1 MIWNSRPTP
10 PPCRRP
16 VDRWKMRLRR
26 FLLIGFLLV
35 WGTSAH
41 GGDPGIAD
49 KGPGLGPGSATSFL
63 YTGKRFGLPVLKASI
78 KIENGSFE
86 QGKPVCRIKAKIDSI
101 NLGFLFHM
109 NNHFTSI
116 VETDTFT
123 PIRYV
128 KEIDQGGFLRET
140 KNYRQ
145 TLTFD
150 AKNGRVLVE
159 QKGATREVSLPSH
172 AHDPLSMFARHYL
185 KEELRPGQDIPMSIY
200 DGVKLREILFRS
212 RKERVKTDL
221 YGEIEAVCLEST
233 TSFSTFG
240 DKEGQIRIW
249 YTADKEKT
257 PVLIE
262 LDLPVGD
269 VVFDLDRVEQN

>member
-1 MIWNSRPTP
+1 MAATRGCPN
-10 PPCRRP
+10 
-16 VDRWKMRLRR
+16 
-26 FLLIGFLLV
+26 
-35 WGTSAH
+35 
-41 GGDPGIAD
+41 
-49 KGPGLGPGSATSFL
+49 KGPGLGHGNLFPLHREEVRHALSSRPSSRL
-63 YTGKRFGLPVLKASI
+63 KMVLSNRGNPI
-78 KIENGSFE
+78 C
-86 QGKPVCRIKAKIDSI
+86 QIKAHIDTV

-109 NNHFTSI
+109 NNHFTSV

-128 KEIDQGGFLRET
+128 KEIDQRGFLRET

-145 TLTFD
+145 TLIFD
-150 AKNGRVLVE
+150 SKNGKVVVE
-159 QKGATREVSLPSH
+159 QKGEKKEVSIPAH
-172 AHDPLSMFARHYL
+172 AYDPLSMFARYYL
-185 KEELRPGQDIPMSIY
+185 RDELRPGQDMPMSIY
-200 DGVKLREILFRS
+200 DGVKLREILFHS
-212 RKERVKTDL
+212 RKEKVKTDL

-257 PVLIE
+257 PVLIQ

-269 VVFDLDRVEQN
+269 VVFDLDRVERELGKNVFLLRERREKWRLRRQRRNR

>member
-1 MIWNSRPTP
+1 
-10 PPCRRP
+10 
-16 VDRWKMRLRR
+16 MRQRISR
-26 FLLIGFLLV
+26 FLLVGILLV
-35 WGTSAH
+35 SATLAH
-41 GGDPGIAD
+41 GSDPGQ
-49 KGPGLGPGSATSFL
+49 GSGRNLGTETSFL

-78 KIENGSFE
+78 KIENGVLE
-86 QGKPVCRIKAKIDSI
+86 QGKPVCQIRAHIDTV

-109 NNHFTSI
+109 NNHFTSV
-116 VETDTFT
+116 VETETFT

-145 TLTFD
+145 TLMFD
-150 AKNGRVLVE
+150 TRNGKVVVE
-159 QKGATREVSLPSH
+159 QKGGKREVSLPAN
-172 AHDPLSMFARHYL
+172 AHDPLSLFARYFL
-185 KEELRPGQDIPMSIY
+185 KEDLRPGQDLPMSIY

-212 RKERVKTDL
+212 RKDRVKTDL

-240 DKEGQIRIW
+240 DREGQIRIW
-249 YTADKEKT
+249 YTADREKT

-269 VVFDLDRVEQN
+269 VVFDLDRVERN

>member
-1 MIWNSRPTP
+1 MGQG
-10 PPCRRP
+10 RRLK
-16 VDRWKMRLRR
+16 RY
-26 FLLIGFLLV
+26 LLMGILLV
-35 WGTSAH
+35 SGTLAH
-41 GGDPGIAD
+41 GGDQGNPD
-49 KGPGLGPGSATSFL
+49 KGPGSGPGPGPGPGSATSFL
-63 YTGKRFGLPVLKASI
+63 YTGKRFGIPVLKAFI
-78 KIENGSFE
+78 KIENGFFE
-86 QGKPVCRIKAKIDSI
+86 QGKPICQIKAHIDTV
-101 NLGFLFHM
+101 NLGFLFHI
-109 NNHFTSI
+109 NNDFTS
-116 VETDTFT
+116 VVDTEKFT
-123 PIRYV
+123 PIRYI

-150 AKNGRVLVE
+150 SNNGRIIVE
-159 QKGATREVSLPSH
+159 QKGEKREIPLPSNTY
-172 AHDPLSMFARHYL
+172 DPLSMFARHYL
-185 KEELRPGQDIPMSIY
+185 KEELRPGQDISMSIY
-200 DGVKLREILFRS
+200 DGVKLREILFHS

-257 PVLIE
+257 PVLIQ

-269 VVFDLDRVEQN
+269 VVFDLDRVERN

>member
-1 MIWNSRPTP
+1 
-10 PPCRRP
+10 
-16 VDRWKMRLRR
+16 MRFRR

-35 WGTSAH
+35 SGTSAH
-41 GGDPGIAD
+41 GGDPGVAD
-49 KGPGLGPGSATSFL
+49 KGPGSGQGTGTSFL
-63 YTGKRFGLPVLKASI
+63 YTGKRFGIPVLKAFI
-78 KIENGSFE
+78 KIENGFFE
-86 QGKPVCRIKAKIDSI
+86 LGKPVCQIKAHVDTV

-109 NNHFTSI
+109 NNHFTSV
-116 VETDTFT
+116 VETETFS
-123 PIRYV
+123 PIRYI

-145 TLTFD
+145 TLVFD
-150 AKNGRVLVE
+150 SRNGKVVVE
-159 QKGATREVSLPSH
+159 QKGERKEVSLPAH
-172 AHDPLSMFARHYL
+172 AYDPLSLFARYYL

-200 DGVKLREILFRS
+200 DGVKLREILFHS

-221 YGEIEAVCLEST
+221 YGEIEAICLEST

-240 DKEGQIRIW
+240 DREGKIRIW

-262 LDLPVGD
+262 LDLTVGD
-269 VVFDLDRVEQN
+269 VVFDLDRVERN

>member
-1 MIWNSRPTP
+1 MDQGEKWFL
-10 PPCRRP
+10 
-16 VDRWKMRLRR
+16 RL
-26 FLLIGFLLV
+26 LLV
-35 WGTSAH
+35 GILLVSGTLAH
-41 GGDPGIAD
+41 GAEPGIPD
-49 KGPGLGPGSATSFL
+49 KATGTSFL
-63 YTGKRFGLPVLKASI
+63 YTGKRFGIPVLKAVI
-78 KIENGSFE
+78 KIENGLFE
-86 QGKPVCRIKAKIDSI
+86 QGKPVCQIKAHIDTV

-109 NNHFTSI
+109 NNHFTSV

-145 TLTFD
+145 TLVFD
-150 AKNGRVLVE
+150 SKNGKVIVE
-159 QKGATREVSLPSH
+159 QKGGKKEVSIPAH
-172 AHDPLSMFARHYL
+172 AYDPLSMFARYYL
-185 KEELRPGQDIPMSIY
+185 GDELRPGQDIPMSIY
-200 DGVKLREILFRS
+200 DGVKLREILFHS

-240 DKEGQIRIW
+240 DREGQIRIW

-257 PVLIE
+257 PVLIQ

-269 VVFDLDRVEQN
+269 VVFDLDRVEKN

>member
-1 MIWNSRPTP
+1 MDHGKKRIRH
-10 PPCRRP
+10 
-16 VDRWKMRLRR
+16 
-26 FLLIGFLLV
+26 FILIGILLAS
-35 WGTSAH
+35 GGLAH
-41 GGDPGIAD
+41 GSDPGIPD
-49 KGPGLGPGSATSFL
+49 KGPGPGPGHGPVQATSFL
-63 YTGKRFGLPVLKASI
+63 YTGKRFGVPVLKAFI
-78 KIENGSFE
+78 KIENGVFE
-86 QGKPVCRIKAKIDSI
+86 QGRPICQIKAHIDSI

-109 NNHFTSI
+109 NNSFTSV
-116 VETDTFT
+116 VETETFT

-145 TLTFD
+145 TLMFD
-150 AKNGRVLVE
+150 AKNGKVIVE
-159 QKGATREVSLPSH
+159 QKDGKREVSLPPN
-172 AHDPLSMFARHYL
+172 AYDPLSMFARYYL
-185 KEELRPGQDIPMSIY
+185 KEELHSGQDIPMSIY
-200 DGVKLREILFRS
+200 DGVKLREILFHS

-240 DKEGQIRIW
+240 DREGKIRIW

-262 LDLPVGD
+262 LDLPLGD
-269 VVFDLDRVEQN
+269 VVFDLESVEKN

>member
-1 MIWNSRPTP
+1 MDHGKKRV
-10 PPCRRP
+10 RF
-16 VDRWKMRLRR
+16 
-26 FLLIGFLLV
+26 FLLIGILLV
-35 WGTSAH
+35 SGTWVHA
-41 GGDPGIAD
+41 GDPGIPD
-49 KGPGLGPGSATSFL
+49 KGPGQGPGQRAGTSFL
-63 YTGKRFGLPVLKASI
+63 YTGKRFGIPVLKAVI
-78 KIENGSFE
+78 KIENGLFE
-86 QGKPVCRIKAKIDSI
+86 QGKPVCQIKAHIDTV

-109 NNHFTSI
+109 NNHFTSV

-145 TLTFD
+145 TLVFD
-150 AKNGRVLVE
+150 SKNGKVVVE
-159 QKGATREVSLPSH
+159 QKGEKKEVSIPAH
-172 AHDPLSMFARHYL
+172 ACDPLSMFARYYL
-185 KEELRPGQDIPMSIY
+185 GDELRPGQDIPMSIY
-200 DGVKLREILFRS
+200 DGVRLREILFHS
-212 RKERVKTDL
+212 RKEKVKTDL

-240 DKEGQIRIW
+240 DREGQIRIW

-257 PVLIE
+257 PVLIQ

-269 VVFDLDRVEQN
+269 VVFDLDRVEKN